1 MIVGIG
7 TDICSINRFEDEEKR
22 AALMARFYTE
32 NERTY
37 IESRGKGAAASAAAV
52 FAAKEAC
59 AKALGTGF
67 RGFGPLEIE
76 VVHNEDGKPT
86 YRLLGEASLLA
97 RRKGVDRT
105 HLSLSHDGG
114 LAAAFAV
121 LEGRGRRGG
130 TANELL
136 WD

>member
-7 TDICSINRFEDEEKR
+7 TDICSIERFEDEEKR
-22 AALMARFYTE
+22 NALLSRFYTE

-37 IESRGKGAAASAAAV
+37 IEGRGKGAAASAAAV

-76 VVHNEDGKPT
+76 VVHNDNGKPG
-86 YRLLGEASLLA
+86 YSLRGEAQALA
-97 RRKGVDRT
+97 RRKGVDRM
-105 HLSLSHDGG
+105 HLSLTHDGG

-121 LEGRGRRGG
+121 LEGRGRTG
-130 TANELL
+130 NDLL
-136 WD
+136 WE

>member
-67 RGFGPLEIE
+67 RGFGPSEIE
-76 VVHNEDGKPT
+76 VVHNENGKPT

-121 LEGRGRRGG
+121 LEGRGG

>member
-7 TDICSINRFEDEEKR
+7 TDICSIERFEDEEKR
-22 AALMARFYTE
+22 NALLKRFYTE
-32 NERTY
+32 GERKY
-37 IESRGKGAAASAAAV
+37 IAGRGMGAAASAAAC

-67 RGFGPLEIE
+67 RGFGPSDIE
-76 VVHNEDGKPT
+76 VIHTEDGKPG
-86 YRLLGEASLLA
+86 YRLLGEAMMLA
-97 RRKGVDRT
+97 RRKGVDRV

-114 LAAAFAV
+114 QAIAFAL
-121 LEGRGRRGG
+121 LEGRGRKGHD
-130 TANELL
+130 LL

>member
-1 MIVGIG
+1 MIIGIG
-7 TDICSINRFEDEEKR
+7 TDICSISRFEDEEKR
-22 AALMARFYTE
+22 GSLMARFFTE

-37 IESRGKGAAASAAAV
+37 VESRGKGAAASAAAV

-67 RGFGPLEIE
+67 RGFGPSEIE
-76 VVHNEDGKPT
+76 VVHNEDGKPS
-86 YRLLGEASLLA
+86 YRLIGEASLFA

-114 LAAAFAV
+114 QAVAFAV

-130 TANELL
+130 YPDEIL

>member
-7 TDICSINRFEDEEKR
+7 TDICSIERFEDEEKR
-22 AALMARFYTE
+22 NALLARFFTE
-32 NERTY
+32 DERNF
-37 IESRGKGAAASAAAV
+37 IEGRGKGAAASAAAV

-76 VVHNEDGKPT
+76 VLHNENGKPGYKLT
-86 YRLLGEASLLA
+86 GEANMLA
-97 RRKGVDRT
+97 RRKGVDRM

-114 LAAAFAV
+114 LAIAFAV
-121 LEGRGRRGG
+121 LEGRGRTGYDLFW
-130 TANELL
+130 E
-136 WD
+136 

>member
-7 TDICSINRFEDEEKR
+7 TDICGIERFADEEKR
-22 AALMARFYTE
+22 NTLMARFYTE
-32 NERTY
+32 GERAY
-37 IESRGKGAAASAAAV
+37 VENRGKGAAASAAAV

-67 RGFGPLEIE
+67 RGFGPTEIE
-76 VVHNEDGKPT
+76 VLHNEDGKPY
-86 YRLLGEASLLA
+86 YRLTGEAALLA
-97 RRKGVDRT
+97 RRKGVDRM

-114 LAAAFAV
+114 AAVAFAV
-121 LEGRGRRGG
+121 LEGRGRTG
-130 TANELL
+130 NDLI

>member
-7 TDICSINRFEDEEKR
+7 TDICSIERFEDEEKR
-22 AALMARFYTE
+22 SALLARFFSE
-32 NERTY
+32 DERAY
-37 IESRGKGAAASAAAV
+37 IEGRGKGAAASAAAV

-76 VVHNEDGKPT
+76 VLHNENGKPGYKLT
-86 YRLLGEASLLA
+86 GEASRLA
-97 RRKGVDRT
+97 RRKGVDRM

-114 LAAAFAV
+114 LAVAFAV
-121 LEGRGRRGG
+121 LEGRGRSGHD
-130 TANELL
+130 LL
-136 WD
+136 WE